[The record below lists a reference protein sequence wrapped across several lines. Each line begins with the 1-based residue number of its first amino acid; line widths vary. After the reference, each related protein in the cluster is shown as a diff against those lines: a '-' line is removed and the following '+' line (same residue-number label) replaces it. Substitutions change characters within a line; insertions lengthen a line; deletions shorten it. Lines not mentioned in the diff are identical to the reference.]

1 MAWNTPRSKLS
12 TSNGNHERHV
22 PTKPQKLPTM
32 KRGSSL
38 RVGRVVSDIRSTS
51 TWDNQSS
58 SPFVHEE
65 ERRVQEELVE
75 MLMVKLAN
83 KEKEVEML
91 RCKQNVVDQQCA
103 VHDRQ
108 LQQQHEE
115 HTSVVSELTSTIQEL
130 QRQVQ
135 LLQIQCE
142 QLQVDSDA
150 QHTAAL
156 EQRRLREKAQAQVRL
171 DNKAHQ
177 QIVDELRREREQSV
191 NDRFA
196 LENKLQTI
204 LQDQQTQSTL
214 VEELESRCA
223 QLEDGLEH
231 SVESCQQLREVLV
244 HEEQKRKDVAA
255 MWKKLEEEKLALE
268 EKHRALIKTLK
279 GANSRT
285 ADMEKKRSELCQV
298 ENQLREQLAA
308 LTKENSE
315 LKARRGQMSSQTKH
329 LQARIAA
336 LESVNFVQEKK
347 LEDAVTELE
356 SARRYCRDFQF
367 RTKQLQEEVMFLKN
381 RKSAAIDNPATS
393 DVQIAA
399 PETDANDMPCWMK
412 D

>member
-1 MAWNTPRSKLS
+1 MAWKTPCSKLS

-38 RVGRVVSDIRSTS
+38 RVGRVVS
-51 TWDNQSS
+51 
-58 SPFVHEE
+58 
-65 ERRVQEELVE
+65 
-75 MLMVKLAN
+75 
-83 KEKEVEML
+83 
-91 RCKQNVVDQQCA
+91 
-103 VHDRQ
+103 
-108 LQQQHEE
+108 
-115 HTSVVSELTSTIQEL
+115 
-130 QRQVQ
+130 
-135 LLQIQCE
+135 
-142 QLQVDSDA
+142 LQVDSDA

-231 SVESCQQLREVLV
+231 SVESCQQLREVRALRADEVHFSISIMLFLQVLV

-285 ADMEKKRSELCQV
+285 AGMEKKRSELCQV